1 MEYAMSK
8 YDPDFVDR
16 KRAEGWTWRELA
28 TYYNVKHPAVFN
40 WDKRRK
46 KKEKKEKEQRRNE
59 THRRAQ
65 GNESAHVKSFGGTD
79 YIDRPDYIDT
89 RSWSW
94 EQYAITYLEDDFQKP
109 LRLLPPQV
117 DDLKAMETIARLII
131 NDPRRTGKTTVIER
145 VFVIRK
151 LTETVFHDH
160 DEPIMYGSAIPDN
173 IDFFVM
179 MIANELAMNPKIRK
193 NFGYLIEEMKI
204 KGRSTAKQTMS
215 KLTLTTRKGGF
226 VPSLYGA
233 NLGGRYRGTGAR
245 WIIIDDPIDLF
256 NPSEI
261 PKMTKKVVK
270 TIKEKITPIAKNASI
285 LLMGTRYDI
294 LDLYKI
300 IGDEGTYTWIVRKTI
315 IKKGEYSF
323 PADKLMRDIKPS
335 DILIPNPDDWEILM
349 PELWENNPT
358 DPKATAIQNVMYM
371 YLDIKDR
378 AFSQEFQNDPKP
390 LNAVLKKEKL
400 RKVKLELRG
409 EQWFIDGFD
418 ANSLNWLTFY
428 DDATGE
434 TEGSNYRSLALVG
447 AIQNKYYILDMI
459 AFQKVSLE
467 KYHTIR
473 DFVIDNMK
481 LYNLFI
487 PLNMECVRAQRESY
501 QWMERYG
508 NLPSIRESNPRE
520 RGKKTYRIKNN
531 FAIKLD
537 EEKIHVVE
545 NCRFLDHLELE
556 MDGFPHIHP
565 DLLDA
570 VDQATF
576 HLDLGM
582 EIFAVE

>member
-1 MEYAMSK
+1 MSK
-8 YDPDFVDR
+8 YDPDFIDR
-16 KRAEGWTWRELA
+16 KRGEGWSWRKLA
-28 TYYNVKHPAVFN
+28 TYYNVKHPAVLNFN
-40 WDKRRK
+40 KRKEKR
-46 KKEKKEKEQRRNE
+46 EKKEKEQRLNE
-59 THRRAQ
+59 THIRTQ
-65 GNESAHVKSFGGTD
+65 GNEYSHVKSFGGTD
-79 YIDRPDYIDT
+79 HLDRPDYIDT
-89 RSWSW
+89 RNWSW
-94 EQYAITYLEDDFQKP
+94 DQYAKTYLEDDFQKP
-109 LRLLPPQV
+109 IHLYPSQIE
-117 DDLKAMETIARLII
+117 DLKAMETIARLII
-131 NDPRRTGKTTVIER
+131 NDPRRTGKTTIIER

-179 MIANELAMNPKIRK
+179 MIANELAMNMKIRK
-193 NFGYLIEEMKI
+193 NFGYLLEEMKI
-204 KGRSTAKQTMS
+204 KGRSTAKQTMT

-323 PADKLMRDIKPS
+323 PADKLMKDIKPS

-349 PELWENNPT
+349 PELWENSPT

-390 LNAVLKKEKL
+390 LNAIMKIEKL

-418 ANSLNWLTFY
+418 INSLNWLTFY

-434 TEGSNYRSLALVG
+434 TEGSNYRSCALVG
-447 AIQNKYYILDMI
+447 AIQNKYYILDML

-467 KYHTIR
+467 KYETIR
-473 DFVIDNMK
+473 DFVKDNQK

-487 PLNMECVRAQRESY
+487 PLNMECVRAQREAY

-508 NLPSIRESNPRE
+508 GLSSVRESNPRE

-531 FAIKLD
+531 FLVKLD
-537 EEKIHVVE
+537 EEKIHIVE

-556 MDGFPHIHP
+556 MEGFPHIHP

-570 VDQATF
+570 IDQATF